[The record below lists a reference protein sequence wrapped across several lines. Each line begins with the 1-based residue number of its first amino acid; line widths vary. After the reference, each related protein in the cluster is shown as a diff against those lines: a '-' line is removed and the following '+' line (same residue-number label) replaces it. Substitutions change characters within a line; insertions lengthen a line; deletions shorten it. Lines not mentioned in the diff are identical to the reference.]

1 MFSVSSMGIRLCKSM
16 PSHGTSILSSEAEPD
31 GEGGGGM
38 PFKAW
43 QLMEMLDQL
52 IDDYESGDVEAALQ

>member
-1 MFSVSSMGIRLCKSM
+1 MGIHLCKSM
-16 PSHGTSILSSEAEPD
+16 LSCGTSLFSSEAEPN

-52 IDDYESGDVEAALQ
+52 SDDYESGDVEAVL

>member
-1 MFSVSSMGIRLCKSM
+1 MFSISSMGIRSYKSM
-16 PSHGTSILSSEAEPD
+16 LSHSTSMLSSEAEPD

-52 IDDYESGDVEAALQ
+52 SDDYESGDVEAVL

>member
-1 MFSVSSMGIRLCKSM
+1 ML
-16 PSHGTSILSSEAEPD
+16 SHGTSMLSSEAEPD

-52 IDDYESGDVEAALQ
+52 SDDYESGDVEAVL

>member
-1 MFSVSSMGIRLCKSM
+1 MFSVSSMGIRSCKSM
-16 PSHGTSILSSEAEPD
+16 LSHGTSMLSSEAEPD
-31 GEGGGGM
+31 SEGGGGM

-52 IDDYESGDVEAALQ
+52 SDDYESRDVEAAL